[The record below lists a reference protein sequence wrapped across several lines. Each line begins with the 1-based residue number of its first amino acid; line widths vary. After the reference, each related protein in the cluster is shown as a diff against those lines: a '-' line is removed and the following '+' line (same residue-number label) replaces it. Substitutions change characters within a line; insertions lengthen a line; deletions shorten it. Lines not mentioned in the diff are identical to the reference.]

1 MQVKV
6 KLYATLV
13 RYVEGVRAGQ
23 PISVNLPDGA
33 TIRDVLTILK
43 IPEEEVK
50 VAFVA
55 GRACSWDTRLKDG
68 DEVGIF
74 SPIGGGAL

>member
-1 MQVKV
+1 MEVKV

-13 RYVEGVRAGQ
+13 RYVDGVRAGQ
-23 PISVNLPDGA
+23 PITVNLPEGS
-33 TIRDVLTILK
+33 TIKDILRVLN

-55 GRACSWDTRLKDG
+55 GRACHWDTVLKDG

-74 SPIGGGAL
+74 SPIGGGES

>member
-1 MQVKV
+1 VEVRV

-13 RYVEGVRAGQ
+13 RYVEGIRAGQ
-23 PISVNLPDGA
+23 PISLNLPEGS
-33 TIRDVLTILK
+33 TIRDVLTVLK

-55 GRACSWDTRLKDG
+55 GRACPWDTVLKDG

-74 SPIGGGAL
+74 SPIGGGKS